1 MKLRRSHGLV
11 VLVAVALAIAG
22 FWAWNQRRGST
33 AEGLGAAASAAASS
47 QTLELASSETITVA
61 EHPLARIV
69 PVSGTVKAVKT
80 ATVKVRVA
88 GEIQGLSLREGDAVK
103 AGQVVARI
111 DPTEMQARLRQAR
124 EQADAAKAQVDIAQR
139 QVDNN
144 QSLVQQGFISK
155 TALENALAN
164 LNGAKSTYQ
173 AANAAVDVVKRS
185 LDDTVLRSPIT
196 GFVATRA
203 LQNGERAGID
213 AKVVD
218 IVDVSVM
225 ELEAVLAPQDA
236 AAVRVGQA
244 AKVRLDGAIRESLAA
259 KVVRVSPSTQTG
271 SRGVL
276 VFLSLEPHAA
286 LKHGLYAQG
295 DVLVGLQQV
304 LALPLAT
311 VRTDRPAPYVQWVN
325 QGVVEHRAVTL
336 GERGDVNGQ
345 PYVAV
350 QGLSAGMRVVAGS
363 VGPLRAGTPV
373 RLDVPAATPANPV
386 ASPGAS
392 AALGVGK

>member
-1 MKLRRSHGLV
+1 MKLRRSHGL
-11 VLVAVALAIAG
+11 LAFVAVAMAMAG
-22 FWAWNQRRGST
+22 FWFWTQKGGSVAKGT
-33 AEGLGAAASAAASS
+33 SAAASAPASEL
-47 QTLELASSETITVA
+47 TLELALNETITVA
-61 EHPLARIV
+61 EHLLARSV

-80 ATVKVRVA
+80 AAVKVRVA

-103 AGQVVARI
+103 AGQVLARI
-111 DPTEMQARLRQAR
+111 DPTEVQARLRQAR

-139 QVDNN
+139 QFDNN

-155 TALENALAN
+155 TALENAMAS

-173 AANAAVDVVKRS
+173 AASAAVDVVKRS
-185 LDDTVLRSPIT
+185 LDDTVLRAPIT
-196 GFVATRA
+196 GLVATRA

-213 AKVVD
+213 TKVFD

-244 AKVRLDGAIRESLAA
+244 AKISLDGPLKETIEA
-259 KVVRVSPSTQTG
+259 KVVRISPSTQPG

-276 VFLSLEPHAA
+276 VFLSLAPHPA

-295 DVLVGLQQV
+295 DVVLGSQQA
-304 LALPLAT
+304 LAVPVSA
-311 VRTDRPAPYVQWVN
+311 VRTDLPTPYVQWVS
-325 QGVVEHRAVTL
+325 QGVIDHRAVTL
-336 GERGDVNGQ
+336 GERGFVNDQ

-350 QGLSAGMRVVAGS
+350 QGLSAGMRLVAGS
-363 VGPLRAGTPV
+363 VGPLRVGTPV
-373 RLDVPAATPANPV
+373 RLDVAAATPANPA
-386 ASPGAS
+386 ASI
-392 AALGVGK
+392 AAIGIGK